1 MRNLVLTL
9 CILLVPMA
17 AIAQEPCKAQESLDR
32 TATPAMTQES
42 AVLLSLILKEE
53 GGPVLEMEGGRFDIP
68 TWCSNRNNNYCTYGW
83 NWMTR
88 CCYPTYTQP
97 GALCETICE

>member
-1 MRNLVLTL
+1 MRNLVLAL

-17 AIAQEPCKAQESLDR
+17 AIAQEPIRVQESLDR
-32 TATPAMTQES
+32 AGTPAVTQES
-42 AVLLSLILKEE
+42 AALLSLILEQEVIPAPEWK
-53 GGPVLEMEGGRFDIP
+53 GPGSTIP
-68 TWCSNRNNNYCTYGW
+68 TWCSNRNNSYCTYGW
-83 NWMTR
+83 AWTTR

>member
-1 MRNLVLTL
+1 MRNLVLAL

-17 AIAQEPCKAQESLDR
+17 AIAQEPPRAQESLN
-32 TATPAMTQES
+32 AAGSPAVTQDS
-42 AVLLSLILKEE
+42 AALLSLILEE
-53 GGPVLEMEGGRFDIP
+53 EVIPASRFDIL

-83 NWMTR
+83 EWTTR